1 MAGIISLACTVQAA
15 LLFPEIANGQVLRQE
30 IAWLPSL
37 GLDFVVRMDGFA
49 WMFSM
54 LVLGI
59 GTLVVLYARY
69 YMSPADPVPRFFSFL
84 LAFMGAMMGVVLSG
98 NVLQLAFFWEL
109 TSIFSFLLIG
119 YWHHRQDARRGARM
133 ALTVTGTGGLC
144 LLAGL
149 LMLGSMVGSYD
160 LDAILQAGASIHQH
174 PLYTPMLVLVLLG
187 ALSKSAQFPFHF
199 WLPHAMAAPTPVSSY
214 LSLGHHGQSRGVFN
228 GAAVACSQWHRR
240 MVLDCQQR
248 RRGHL
253 AAGRVCR
260 LVSKRP
266 QGAAGLLHPSP
277 TWG

>member
-1 MAGIISLACTVQAA
+1 MPLILLIILPFVGSLLAAVLPANARNTESTLAGIISLACTVQAA

-109 TSIFSFLLIG
+109 TSIFSFFAD
-119 YWHHRQDARRGARM
+119 W
-133 ALTVTGTGGLC
+133 
-144 LLAGL
+144 LLAPPPRCPPWGAHGADGDRHWRFVL
-149 LMLGSMVGSYD
+149 
-160 LDAILQAGASIHQH
+160 AGRA
-174 PLYTPMLVLVLLG
+174 
-187 ALSKSAQFPFHF
+187 A
-199 WLPHAMAAPTPVSSY
+199 HAGVD
-214 LSLGHHGQSRGVFN
+214 GGQLRPG
-228 GAAVACSQWHRR
+228 C
-240 MVLDCQQR
+240 
-248 RRGHL
+248 HL
-253 AAGRVCR
+253 ASGR
-260 LVSKRP
+260 
-266 QGAAGLLHPSP
+266 
-277 TWG
+277 